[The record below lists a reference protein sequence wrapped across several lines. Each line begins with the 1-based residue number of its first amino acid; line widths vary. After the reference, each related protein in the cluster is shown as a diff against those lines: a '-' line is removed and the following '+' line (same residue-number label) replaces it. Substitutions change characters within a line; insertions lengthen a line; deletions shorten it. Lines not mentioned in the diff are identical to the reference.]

1 MYKWL
6 NRHLR
11 VDLKLLYLLDGFTD
25 GRSITLLLYD
35 EESRS
40 IVKFRDDDYKPYFLT
55 SLTLSSR
62 EEETIKHFNCEVST
76 VKKKDLFTN
85 SEKELAKIEL
95 EDPSLLSIVPKYF
108 REKWECNVP
117 YLLSYIYDQGLVFGI
132 PYKLSG
138 DFLKPQCRISRDLR
152 SDFLERFS
160 EIRRKDPNKFV
171 MLKEFFLACS
181 QPIPHISLK
190 KLGIDANLDYEKIYL
205 AFLLSRV
212 ANLPLTTALGSR
224 RVSMWIK
231 SILHF
236 YLRRENIL
244 IPTAS
249 ELMRG
254 ERPRSIPGGLTFPPK
269 AGTYFNTVVVDF
281 ESLYPSIID
290 VYNLSYETVN
300 CSHPECR
307 ENNVPETS
315 NHVCLKKRGVYSI
328 LIGALKDL
336 RIHWFK
342 PLAKDASIMPE
353 ERRLAEAASRLLKLI
368 LVSCYGV
375 TVRIPGLSQPALAE
389 TITAYGRYVLKETW
403 RLAES
408 GGLHPLYGDTDSLFL
423 DNPQDEQVRWLIRRV
438 KEEFNLDL
446 AIDKVFS
453 VCVLLK
459 AMKAYF
465 GVRKDGTPE
474 IKGVMA
480 LKSNSPPFIR
490 KVFMRCVKELVD
502 VKNWAE
508 FEEAKKRIQRI
519 VDEATEDLKAGRIP
533 LEDLAYRVKIH
544 ESLNGRFMTAEPMSQ
559 PYQCAIQLE
568 DHGMKVAHGS
578 LVSFV
583 KVKPFMYRGKRY
595 TVKPLIFAKMHEVN
609 IEDYIRNLRS
619 SLDQIFKPM
628 NISLNKKQKVTLA
641 DFI

>member
-1 MYKWL
+1 M
-6 NRHLR
+6 
-11 VDLKLLYLLDGFTD
+11 LYLLDGFAD

-35 EESRS
+35 AESKS
-40 IVKFRDDDYKPYFLT
+40 IIKFRDDDYKPYFLT
-55 SLTLSSR
+55 RLTLSSR
-62 EEETIKHFNCEVST
+62 EEEAIKRFNCEVST
-76 VKKKDLFTN
+76 VKKKDLFTGN
-85 SEKELAKIEL
+85 ERELAKIEL
-95 EDPSLLSIVPKYF
+95 EDPSLLSTVPKYF

-117 YLLSYIYDQGLVFGI
+117 YLLSYIYDRGLVFGI

-138 DFLKPQCRISRDLR
+138 SSLKPQYEISEDLR
-152 SDFLERFS
+152 SSFLERFS
-160 EIRRKDPNKFV
+160 EIQRKDPDKFI
-171 MLKEFFLACS
+171 MLKEFFSACS

-190 KLGIDANLDYEKIYL
+190 KLGIDANLDYERIYL
-205 AFLLSRV
+205 VFLLSRV
-212 ANLPLTTALGSR
+212 ANLPLTTALESR
-224 RVSMWIK
+224 RVSTWIK
-231 SILHF
+231 SIFHF
-236 YLRRENIL
+236 YLRRKNIL

-254 ERPRSIPGGLTFPPK
+254 ERPRSIPGGLTLPPK
-269 AGTYFNTVVVDF
+269 TGTYFNTVVVDF

-290 VYNLSYETVN
+290 AYNLSYETVN
-300 CSHPECR
+300 CNHPEC
-307 ENNVPETS
+307 EVNKVPETS

-336 RIHWFK
+336 RIRWFK
-342 PLAKDASIMPE
+342 PLAKDNSAMPE

-408 GGLHPLYGDTDSLFL
+408 NGLHPLYGDTDSLFL
-423 DNPQDEQVRWLIRRV
+423 DDPKDEQVRWLIRRV

-446 AIDKVFS
+446 AVDKVFS
-453 VCVLLK
+453 ICVLPR

-465 GVRKDGTPE
+465 GVKKDGTPE

-490 KVFMRCVKELVD
+490 KVFMRCIKELVD

-508 FEEAKKRIQRI
+508 FEEAKKRIQRV
-519 VDEATEDLKAGRIP
+519 VDEAIEDLKAGRIP
-533 LEDLAYRVKIH
+533 LEDLAYQVKLH
-544 ESLNGRFMTAEPMSQ
+544 ESPDGRFITNEPMPQ
-559 PYQCAIQLE
+559 PYQCAVQLE
-568 DHGMKVAHGS
+568 DQGVKVAHGS

-583 KVKPFMYRGKRY
+583 KVKPFIYRGKRY
-595 TVKPLIFAKMHEVN
+595 TVKPLIFAKSHEVN
-609 IEDYIRNLRS
+609 VEDYIRNLRS
-619 SLDQIFKPM
+619 CLGQVFKPM
-628 NISLNKKQKVTLA
+628 NISLDGRQKATLA